1 MLTDEHTQT
10 AQEFLIAAEREFA
23 VGDELQGSEKL
34 WGAASHVIMA
44 VAQRRGMSYG
54 SHRAMINTARRI
66 AEELDD
72 GDLRA
77 GIVAAQLFHSN
88 FYHGHLEPP
97 DIEPNAELVRRFVSR
112 MLPLAGVE

>member
-44 VAQRRGMSYG
+44 VAQRRGMPYG
-54 SHRAMINTARRI
+54 NHRAMITAARRI

-77 GIVAAQLFHSN
+77 GIAAAQLFHSN